1 MTSVIDIL
9 RGINAYPIPMDE
21 IMGACQRRYLSYYD
35 EATKDILDSKAF
47 NLVKADLLLWL
58 SIAPNISQGGQS
70 YSFSDQQRKDLRNQ
84 AQALYKE
91 FEPDGAA
98 VQKPI
103 YGYKGSRL

>member
-1 MTSVIDIL
+1 MIESLKGVS
-9 RGINAYPIPMDE
+9 AYPIPLRTLVETAEKRGLDLD
-21 IMGACQRRYLSYYD
+21 G
-35 EATKDILDSKAF
+35 EATAEVLTGKAF
-47 NLVKADLLLWL
+47 SLVKADLLLWL
-58 SIAPNISQGGQS
+58 SIVPNVSQGGQS

-98 VQKPI
+98 IQKPI

>member
-9 RGINAYPIPMDE
+9 RGINAYPIPVKE
-21 IMGACQRRYLSYYD
+21 IIGACEYRGVGYNE
-35 EATKDILDSKAF
+35 EATTDLMNGKGF

-84 AQALYKE
+84 AQALYAE
-91 FEPDGAA
+91 FEPEGSA
-98 VQKPI
+98 VQRPV

>member
-1 MTSVIDIL
+1 MAKVIESL
-9 RGINAYPIPMDE
+9 KGVSAYPIPMNE

-84 AQALYKE
+84 AQALYAE
-91 FEPDGAA
+91 FEPDGSA
-98 VQKPI
+98 VQRPV

>member
-9 RGINAYPIPMDE
+9 RGINAYPIPMNE

-70 YSFSDQQRKDLRNQ
+70 YSFSDQQPAQPSAGSLQGVRAGWFRCSETCLR
-84 AQALYKE
+84 
-91 FEPDGAA
+91 
-98 VQKPI
+98 I
-103 YGYKGSRL
+103 